1 MVQLRSAADARAA
14 AQSRVR
20 YELLAELV
28 RKDLKVKY
36 KNSALGFVWSLANPL
51 LYLAVFTLVFTFFLK
66 NNVPWFAVLFMSG
79 FLIWSFFNSAALDA
93 TGAVVGN
100 ANLVR
105 KVRFPRVVLPLASV
119 GFAGVHLVLQLL
131 VFFLFLVP
139 FYPDAFGP
147 QLWLLVPA
155 LAVTVV
161 FTTAMS
167 LLASSLNV
175 RYRDVQHLLEIA
187 LLAWFWLTPIVY
199 PVTVVRDQLAGDGP
213 AVDVQVLHGQPDDR
227 GGGGRPAGHLRPP
240 GGDRHRRQA
249 RAGPAGRRLRLLPPV
264 AGGGRRHL
272 GGAAGGRAVDLPP
285 APGRLRRGAVVAA
298 PTIVAAGVGKRFLLH
313 HKRATSLKERLL
325 LHRQS
330 SSEEFWALR
339 DVDLEIGAGQTV
351 GLIGPNG
358 SGKSTLLKVLSGILA
373 PTTGTVTVRGR
384 IASLL
389 ELGAGFNGELTG
401 RENVYLNAAIL
412 GLTRRETERYFD
424 DIVAFAELEPFID
437 NQVKHYSSGQYVR
450 LGFAV
455 AVHVSP
461 DILLVDEVLAVG
473 DESFQR
479 KCLDKIG
486 EFQQRGCTIL
496 FVTHALDL
504 IPRICS
510 RGVVLDHG
518 RVLHD
523 GDPVEAAERLR
534 SLLGTGADQS
544 GGAAAAA
551 DRPRVAAVRLFD
563 PAGGG
568 REGPLPRRGGDGG
581 RVRHHRPARLRPG
594 GGPHGRHRP
603 GRRPHVGDGLR
614 PAPPRPRRHGHGPLH
629 RQGAPPDQ
637 GHLRLRGG
645 PP

>member
-1 MVQLRSAADARAA
+1 
-14 AQSRVR
+14 
-20 YELLAELV
+20 
-28 RKDLKVKY
+28 
-36 KNSALGFVWSLANPL
+36 
-51 LYLAVFTLVFTFFLK
+51 
-66 NNVPWFAVLFMSG
+66 
-79 FLIWSFFNSAALDA
+79 
-93 TGAVVGN
+93 
-100 ANLVR
+100 
-105 KVRFPRVVLPLASV
+105 
-119 GFAGVHLVLQLL
+119 
-131 VFFLFLVP
+131 
-139 FYPDAFGP
+139 
-147 QLWLLVPA
+147 
-155 LAVTVV
+155 
-161 FTTAMS
+161 
-167 LLASSLNV
+167 
-175 RYRDVQHLLEIA
+175 
-187 LLAWFWLTPIVY
+187 
-199 PVTVVRDQLAGDGP
+199 
-213 AVDVQVLHGQPDDR
+213 
-227 GGGGRPAGHLRPP
+227 
-240 GGDRHRRQA
+240 
-249 RAGPAGRRLRLLPPV
+249 
-264 AGGGRRHL
+264 
-272 GGAAGGRAVDLPP
+272 
-285 APGRLRRGAVVAA
+285 VAA

-330 SSEEFWALR
+330 SSEAFWALR

-412 GLTRRETERYFD
+412 GLTRRETQRYFD
-424 DIVAFAELEPFID
+424 DILAFAELEPFID

-479 KCLDKIG
+479 KCLAKIT

-504 IPRICS
+504 IPRICG

-544 GGAAAAA
+544 GGGAASGA
-551 DRPRVAAVRLFD
+551 DRPRVADLRLYDPTTRMHKGHYQASEPMVIDVDVADPGGAGAVAVRLAVTGPADVPLWVMDSD
-563 PAGGG
+563 PLHP
-568 REGPLPRRGGDGG
+568 GPDGIATVRFTVKELPQIKGIYAFAVAVRDPSSNLTYDARRFSE
-581 RVRHHRPARLRPG
+581 AFLA
-594 GGPHGRHRP
+594 
-603 GRRPHVGDGLR
+603 VGDTDTGLLEVAWTAEQVER
-614 PAPPRPRRHGHGPLH
+614 
-629 RQGAPPDQ
+629 
-637 GHLRLRGG
+637 
-645 PP
+645 